1 MPVPL
6 DKPVVTPA
14 IKAKEYSFK
23 FFTDFAVSAKSGTE
37 GDIFIRSVPLSEDG
51 ELLQSQPTETRC
63 QLWEAAAEIKEA
75 AAAMEAVMKALPL
88 IEAWATKE
96 PKEKKAK

>member
-14 IKAKEYSFK
+14 IKAKEYGFK
-23 FFTDFAVSAKSGTE
+23 FFTDFAVSAKSGAE

-63 QLWEAAAEIKEA
+63 PLWTAAASIPEA

-88 IEAWATKE
+88 IEVWAA
-96 PKEKKAK
+96 KAKEEKE